1 MKRIV
6 VSGGTGYIGRA
17 LVKHLV
23 ARGDAVTVLTRGA
36 SSAGNP
42 RHVSWDP
49 YELGVWASALDSVDA
64 VVHLAGERAVG
75 VRFTE
80 ANKRRIRDS
89 RIVTTQNV
97 VKAIAGASA
106 KPRVLVSVSGI
117 GYYGDHPASERI
129 DESCGPGDDFLARL
143 CVDWE
148 SASEKA
154 RDFGV

>member
-36 SSAGNP
+36 SSADNP
-42 RHVSWDP
+42 RRVSWDP
-49 YELGVWASALDSVDA
+49 YELGDWASALDGVDA
-64 VVHLAGERAVG
+64 VVHWAGEHAVG

-89 RIVTTQNV
+89 RIITTQNV
-97 VKAIAGASA
+97 VKAMASA
-106 KPRVLVSVSGI
+106 GGVL
-117 GYYGDHPASERI
+117 
-129 DESCGPGDDFLARL
+129 
-143 CVDWE
+143 
-148 SASEKA
+148 EKIP
-154 RDFGV
+154 